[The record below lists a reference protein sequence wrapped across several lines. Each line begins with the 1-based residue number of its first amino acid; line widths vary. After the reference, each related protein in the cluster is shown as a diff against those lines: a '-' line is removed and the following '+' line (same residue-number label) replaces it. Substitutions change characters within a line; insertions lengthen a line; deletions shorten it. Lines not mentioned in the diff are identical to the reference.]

1 MVNKNS
7 MFINVIVLYIVSAI
21 VAGICVV
28 QMERI
33 PNSKFTI
40 EDLSQHWPMFVVPG
54 FNTVIAVLFVIIILF
69 ERVVVKLWNRVKDIE
84 L

>member
-1 MVNKNS
+1 

-28 QMERI
+28 QLERI
-33 PNSKFTI
+33 PNSNFTI
-40 EDLSQHWPMFVVPG
+40 EALSQHWPMFVVPG